1 MAGVNDNG
9 GRKTHRPLSQPE
21 SAFLNDPR
29 IKQRYA
35 KCMAAPAS
43 SPYTP
48 LDDLRDLIER
58 IDPYD
63 LDAVRESLRLLNDE
77 QAAEVIPLLPRLTQV
92 RLFEAMRPGRSS
104 GILAEM
110 LSNDAADVL
119 GKLSGQKLREIMG
132 SMAKEDADAIQDLL
146 RYPEDSAGGIM
157 RKEFVTAREDMNVG
171 QALEA
176 VRHRR
181 EEESRSVFYIYV
193 TDTEGKMRGILRI
206 HDLIFRAPETRVSD
220 IMNPEVRVVS
230 VHADREHIAGLFQ
243 KYHFL
248 AMPVVD
254 DFGRLR
260 GIVTSDDV
268 IQVLQQEATEDIQH
282 MGGLSGEER
291 IDTPWPRVTRNR
303 LTWLFVN
310 LLTAFFAAWIVSLFA
325 ETISK
330 YAILAIFLPIV
341 AGQGGN
347 AGTQTLTIVVR
358 ALALGEIRMDSR
370 FRVFLKELF
379 VSFLTGGATGIAVGL
394 VSWLWQGSVALGLIV
409 CAAMMLNMLAAAAAG
424 VAVPFALRA
433 LKIDPALASAIMVT
447 TVTDVVGFFV
457 FLGMATAA
465 LAHYPGI
472 FG

>member
-1 MAGVNDNG
+1 MA
-9 GRKTHRPLSQPE
+9 E
-21 SAFLNDPR
+21 
-29 IKQRYA
+29 
-35 KCMAAPAS
+35 PAS
-43 SPYTP
+43 PPSTQT
-48 LDDLRDLIER
+48 DDLRDLIER

-63 LDAVRESLRLLNDE
+63 MEAVRESLRLLNDE
-77 QAAEVIPLLPRLTQV
+77 QAAEVIPMLPRLTQL
-92 RLFEAMRPGRSS
+92 RLFETLRPSRSS
-104 GILAEM
+104 GILSEM
-110 LSNDAADVL
+110 LSNEAADVL
-119 GKLSGQKLREIMG
+119 GELSTQKLREIMG
-132 SMAKEDADAIQDLL
+132 EMGKEDADAIQDLL

-157 RKEFVTAREDMNVG
+157 RKEFVTARDDMTVG

-176 VRHRR
+176 VRIRR

-193 TDTEGKMRGILRI
+193 ADADGKLKGILRI
-206 HDLIFRAPETRVSD
+206 HDLIFRPPETKVAD

-230 VHADREHIAGLFQ
+230 VHADPEHIAGLFQ
-243 KYHFL
+243 KYHYL

-268 IQVLQQEATEDIQH
+268 IQVVQNEATEDIQR
-282 MGGLSGEER
+282 MAGLSGEER

-303 LTWLFVN
+303 LTWLYIN
-310 LLTAFFAAWIVSLFA
+310 LMTAFFAAWVVSLFE
-325 ETISK
+325 ETISQ
-330 YAILAIFLPIV
+330 YAILAVFLPIV

-358 ALALGEIRMDSR
+358 SMALGEIRMDSQM
-370 FRVFLKELF
+370 RVLLKELF
-379 VSFLTGGATGIAVGL
+379 IGLMTGAATGLAVGL
-394 VSWLWQGSVALGLIV
+394 ISWLWQGNAILGLIV
-409 CAAMMLNMLAAAAAG
+409 CLAMMLNMLAAAAAG
-424 VAVPFALRA
+424 VVVPFALRA

-465 LAHYPGI
+465 IALYPGV